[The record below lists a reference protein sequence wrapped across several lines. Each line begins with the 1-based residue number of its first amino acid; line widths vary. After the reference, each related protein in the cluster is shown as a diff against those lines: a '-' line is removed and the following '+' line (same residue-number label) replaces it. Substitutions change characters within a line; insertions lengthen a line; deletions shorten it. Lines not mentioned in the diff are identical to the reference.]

1 MRNSIRNF
9 IIKVSYNT
17 KFMIISYIV
26 LAAVAF
32 SLAFICKKAF
42 IAFTPIF
49 LMIPFEAVRN
59 TSQDTVNRNNLILI
73 CLADYHLWSNLIVYG
88 PLIVSIDSH
97 FPFTWL
103 TAILYIIIIF
113 LLAIFLP
120 ERIAKLFQKK
130 LKK

>member
-9 IIKVSYNT
+9 IIKVSYN
-17 KFMIISYIV
+17 KKLMVISYIV

-32 SLAFICKKAF
+32 SLAFIFKKAF
-42 IAFTPIF
+42 IAFLPIF
-49 LMIPFEAVRN
+49 IMIPFEAVHN
-59 TSQDTVNRNNLILI
+59 TSQDTVNKNNLLLI
-73 CLADYHLWSNLIVYG
+73 CLADYHFWSNLIVYG
-88 PLIVSIDSH
+88 PLIVCIDSH
-97 FPFTWL
+97 LFTWL

-130 LKK
+130 LR